1 MGELINLVQD
11 LRSCEDFLPRPI
23 SWEQVTRILDAGR
36 LSLST
41 GNLQNWKFILIIDN
55 DQKYDVAKAC
65 FEHYEISL
73 ASAHIVVCGE
83 PEKAERYYGSR
94 GKKLYTVQNCSMA
107 LNSMVLQAQ
116 ELGLASR
123 WVAAFDE
130 EELCSLLNIPSNIR
144 PQAVLAIGYNRRVQ
158 ARPPTYPITAVTYFG
173 HYGSTIKDYDKFIQN
188 YGAIMKR
195 NLGALATSVKEHV
208 RNLED
213 YAQPYIEKVK
223 EKVKQL
229 PDSGSKE

>member
-1 MGELINLVQD
+1 MGEMINLLQE
-11 LRSCEDFLPRPI
+11 LRSCDDFLPRPI
-23 SWEQVTRILDAGR
+23 SWEHVTQIIDAGR

-41 GNLQNWKFILIIDN
+41 GNLQNWKFVLVIDN
-55 DQKYDVAKAC
+55 EQKYNIAKAC

-107 LNSMVLQAQ
+107 LSSMILQAQ
-116 ELGLASR
+116 ELGLSSR

-130 EELCSLLNIPSNIR
+130 DELCSLLNIPSNVR
-144 PQAVLAIGYNRRVQ
+144 PQAVLAVGYNRRPQ
-158 ARPPTYPITAVTYFG
+158 ARPPTYPITSVTYFER
-173 HYGSTIKDYDKFIQN
+173 YGSTIQDFDKFIHN

-213 YAQPYIEKVK
+213 YAQPYIEQVK
-223 EKVKQL
+223 EKLKQL
-229 PDSGSKE
+229 PDSSSKE